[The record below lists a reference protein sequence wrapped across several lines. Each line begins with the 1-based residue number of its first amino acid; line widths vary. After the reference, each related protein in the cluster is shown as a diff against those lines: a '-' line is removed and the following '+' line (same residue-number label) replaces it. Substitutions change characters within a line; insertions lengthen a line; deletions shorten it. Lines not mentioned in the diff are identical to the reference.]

1 MPLAYNTKV
10 IVSGRHIEVYQYENP
25 VWRGYEP
32 KENKNKEAKI
42 LSPKEQE
49 EEDARKI
56 QFSVRRAKTE
66 IRRGI
71 NANPQLNKF
80 LTLTFADNLSDLSV
94 TNPMFNKFIKRIT
107 YRYKDFQYLVVPEF
121 QKRGAVHYHL
131 LCNLPFIDVKELA
144 KIWGHGFIRLN
155 RIDNVQN
162 VGAYISKY
170 LSKELFNEKLA
181 GKKKYFRSSKLKKPT
196 EFVGEL
202 AVKYAQKLEEQ
213 MTPEFEKE
221 FISDYVGKVKYR
233 VYKVY
238 LTQPKVGLENH

>member
-1 MPLAYNTKV
+1 M
-10 IVSGRHIEVYQYENP
+10 
-25 VWRGYEP
+25 
-32 KENKNKEAKI
+32 
-42 LSPKEQE
+42 SPKEQE

-66 IRRGI
+66 IRRSI

-196 EFVGEL
+196 EFIGEL

-221 FISDYVGKVKYR
+221 FTSDYVGKVKYR
-233 VYKVY
+233 VYKVD
-238 LTQPKVGLENH
+238 LTQQKVGLENH